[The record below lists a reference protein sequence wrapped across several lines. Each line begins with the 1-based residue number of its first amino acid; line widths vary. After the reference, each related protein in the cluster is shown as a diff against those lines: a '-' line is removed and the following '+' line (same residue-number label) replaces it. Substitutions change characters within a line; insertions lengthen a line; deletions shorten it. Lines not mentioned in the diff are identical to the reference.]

1 MSVCNNVR
9 HPYVCL
15 KLLVVLA
22 LLIFTF
28 IFKYMMVH
36 LETYILMHQVLYE
49 YINYIKQILSWDRGS
64 VNIYV
69 QVRNPIILYAVA
81 FI

>member
-36 LETYILMHQVLYE
+36 LETYSCIKYYMNIL
-49 YINYIKQILSWDRGS
+49 
-64 VNIYV
+64 
-69 QVRNPIILYAVA
+69 II
-81 FI
+81 

>member
-1 MSVCNNVR
+1 
-9 HPYVCL
+9 
-15 KLLVVLA
+15 
-22 LLIFTF
+22 
-28 IFKYMMVH
+28 
-36 LETYILMHQVLYE
+36 MHQVLYE